1 MNVIWL
7 LLKASWVNVT
17 IAICAGLVSGG
28 CSVRLIAL
36 INTAIR
42 TNHPA
47 ELVWQFSLLAAIT
60 LIARL
65 CSQFLLIKLAQGSVY
80 DLRLSLSRAILA
92 APLQRLE
99 ELGAE
104 KLLATLTGDVT
115 SLSNSISIIPFF
127 CIDLATIAGCLIYLA
142 SLSGPVFLMTIV
154 LIIISVGIIQMV
166 VFKASGMFAAAR
178 TEDDRLVKNFRAI
191 IDGIKELKLNLLRRQ
206 AFIDQD
212 LSVSAASSQRH
223 NIKALELFSIADGF
237 GQLIFFIIIGSL
249 LFLIPTIVSLN
260 PTTLSAFALTLTYLM
275 LPFQNIV
282 ERLPLIFRASVAL
295 DKIDRMGLKL
305 ADQIEQNHFDRTVK
319 LADSPQISLSQIS
332 HTYAGDD
339 PDSRFRIGPIDLSFK
354 AGQLVFLI
362 GGNGSGKST
371 LAKIITGLY
380 LPQAGELR
388 FNDRLITDAD
398 LEWYRQ
404 HFAVIFSDFHLFDR
418 LIGIEH
424 PELDQ
429 RATIYL
435 ETLHLD
441 SKVQIKDGVLSTT
454 SLSQGQRKRL
464 ALLTAYLEDR
474 PIYLFD
480 EWAADQDPLFRDIFY
495 HQLLPE
501 LRARG
506 KLIIAISHDDR
517 YFHLADRVIKLDY
530 GKVEFDLVNTLE

>member
-47 ELVWQFSLLAAIT
+47 ELVWEFSLLAAIT

-115 SLSNSISIIPFF
+115 SLSGSISIIPFF

-142 SLSGPVFLMTIV
+142 SLSSPVFLMTIA

-166 VFKASGMFAAAR
+166 VFKASEMFAAAR
-178 TEDDRLVKNFRAI
+178 KEDDRLLKNFRAI

-206 AFIDQD
+206 AFIDED

-223 NIKALELFSIADGF
+223 NIQALELFSIADGF

-260 PTTLSAFALTLTYLM
+260 PTTLGAFALTLTYLM

-295 DKIDRMGLKL
+295 DKIDRMGLQL
-305 ADQIEQNHFDRTVK
+305 ADQIEQNHFDRTLE

-380 LPQAGELR
+380 LPQEGELR
-388 FNDRLITDAD
+388 LNDRLITDAD

-429 RATIYL
+429 RATNYL

-474 PIYLFD
+474 SIYLFD

-501 LRARG
+501 LKARG

-530 GKVEFDLVNTLE
+530 GKVEFDLVNTR